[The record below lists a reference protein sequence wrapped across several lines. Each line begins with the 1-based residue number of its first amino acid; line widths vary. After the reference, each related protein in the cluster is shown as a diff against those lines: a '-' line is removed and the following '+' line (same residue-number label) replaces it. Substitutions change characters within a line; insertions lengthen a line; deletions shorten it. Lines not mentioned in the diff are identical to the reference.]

1 MYIQCTSY
9 KWFIRQFTISI
20 SIHMTVSILF
30 TTDVFRNHKHII
42 IEPLFFIDRYLCFR
56 TSKFVW
62 IYIYIFKCV
71 HRNILSLNPEWL
83 KNNYKSYNK
92 NYFLYPILD
101 CVEILINTPMF
112 KFPLDWPWLNL
123 KSPYSFFPLFSSKKK
138 LLEVVNMSFIRGIIT
153 VIDRHIDVLF
163 FHF

>member
-1 MYIQCTSY
+1 M
-9 KWFIRQFTISI
+9 SI
-20 SIHMTVSILF
+20 SMTVSNILF
-30 TTDVFRNHKHII
+30 TNDVFRKHKHII
-42 IEPLFFIDRYLCFR
+42 IEPLFFINRYLCFGI
-56 TSKFVW
+56 SKFVR

-71 HRNILSLNPEWL
+71 HRNILSLNKSVNPEWQ
-83 KNNYKSYNK
+83 KNNHKSYYE

-101 CVEILINTPMF
+101 CVEILINTPML

-138 LLEVVNMSFIRGIIT
+138 LLKVVNMSFIRGMIT
-153 VIDRHIDVLF
+153 VRDRNIDVLF

>member
-1 MYIQCTSY
+1 
-9 KWFIRQFTISI
+9 
-20 SIHMTVSILF
+20 MTVSILF

-56 TSKFVW
+56 ISKFVW

-71 HRNILSLNPEWL
+71 HRNILSLNPEWQ

-92 NYFLYPILD
+92 NCFRYPILD
-101 CVEILINTPMF
+101 CVEIQRITPMF
-112 KFPLDWPWLNL
+112 KLPFGLTLIKL
-123 KSPYSFFPLFSSKKK
+123 EIRIFFFPVFSSKKK
-138 LLEVVNMSFIRGIIT
+138 LFQVVNMSFIRGMIT
-153 VIDRHIDVLF
+153 VRDRNIDVLF